1 MHHRTFTLVA
11 GFGFAAMFGLA
22 APGAFADCRLEI
34 ELLGTDLKGVQMTEP
49 QKQRVAPLID
59 EALKR
64 CRVARE
70 AASLEYIAKARR
82 AAGIEERDDAPDPPP
97 RKP

>member
-1 MHHRTFTLVA
+1 MRLTTFVLTSVL
-11 GFGFAAMFGLA
+11 GFASTHVL
-22 APGAFADCRLEI
+22 ADCRLEI

-64 CRVARE
+64 CRVAQE
-70 AASLEYIAKARR
+70 AASVGFIAKARK
-82 AAGIEERDDAPDPPP
+82 AAGIEERDDDPDAPP

>member
-1 MHHRTFTLVA
+1 MHHQTFA
-11 GFGFAAMFGLA
+11 LA
-22 APGAFADCRLEI
+22 AVLGLVSTGALADCRLEI
-34 ELLGTDLKGVQMTEP
+34 ELLSTDLKGVPMTEP

-82 AAGIEERDDAPDPPP
+82 AAGIEDRDDAPDPAP

>member
-1 MHHRTFTLVA
+1 MRSTISS
-11 GFGFAAMFGLA
+11 LA
-22 APGAFADCRLEI
+22 AVLGVASTSVFADCRLEI
-34 ELLGTDLKGVQMTEP
+34 ELLGTDLKGVPMTEP

-64 CRVARE
+64 CRIAQE
-70 AASLEYIAKARR
+70 AASLGYIAKARR
-82 AAGIEERDDAPDPPP
+82 AAGIEERDDDPDAPI

>member
-1 MHHRTFTLVA
+1 MRHLLATLIPVL
-11 GFGFAAMFGLA
+11 GLA
-22 APGAFADCRLEI
+22 STDVVADCRLEI
-34 ELLGTDLKGVQMTEP
+34 ELLSKDLKGVPMTEP

-70 AASLEYIAKARR
+70 SDSLAFIAKARR

>member
-1 MHHRTFTLVA
+1 
-11 GFGFAAMFGLA
+11 
-22 APGAFADCRLEI
+22 
-34 ELLGTDLKGVQMTEP
+34 MTEP

-59 EALKR
+59 DALKR
-64 CRVARE
+64 CRLARE

-82 AAGIEERDDAPDPPP
+82 AAGIEARDDAPDPPP

>member
-1 MHHRTFTLVA
+1 MRHPPLILVTVLA
-11 GFGFAAMFGLA
+11 TVSGFAATSV
-22 APGAFADCRLEI
+22 FADCRLEI
-34 ELLGTDLKGVQMTEP
+34 ELLGTDLKGVAMTEP

-64 CRVARE
+64 CRVAQE
-70 AASLEYIAKARR
+70 AASLAFIAKARH
-82 AAGIEERDDAPDPPP
+82 AAGIEVRDDDPDAPT

>member
-1 MHHRTFTLVA
+1 MRHTL
-11 GFGFAAMFGLA
+11 FALASVLGLA
-22 APGAFADCRLEI
+22 STGVLADCRLEI
-34 ELLGTDLKGVQMTEP
+34 ELLGTDLKGVPMTEP

-64 CRVARE
+64 CRIAQE
-70 AASLEYIAKARR
+70 AASLDYIAKARR

>member
-1 MHHRTFTLVA
+1 MRRTFFALVPA
-11 GFGFAAMFGLA
+11 LCLA
-22 APGAFADCRLEI
+22 STNAFADCRLEI
-34 ELLGTDLKGVQMTEP
+34 ELLSRDLKGVPMTEP

-70 AASLEYIAKARR
+70 AASLEFIAKARR

>member
-1 MHHRTFTLVA
+1 MRHTLFSLAFVL
-11 GFGFAAMFGLA
+11 GLA
-22 APGAFADCRLEI
+22 STNVFADCRLEI
-34 ELLGTDLKGVQMTEP
+34 ELLSQDLKGVPMTEP

-70 AASLEYIAKARR
+70 ADSLVFIAKARR

>member
-1 MHHRTFTLVA
+1 MRHAVVTLA
-11 GFGFAAMFGLA
+11 SLLGLA
-22 APGAFADCRLEI
+22 STDVFADCRLEI
-34 ELLGTDLKGVQMTEP
+34 ELLSRDLKGVPMTEP

-70 AASLEYIAKARR
+70 GDSLEFIAKARR

>member
-1 MHHRTFTLVA
+1 MRFTIFSLASVL
-11 GFGFAAMFGLA
+11 GLA
-22 APGAFADCRLEI
+22 STSVFADCRLEI

-64 CRVARE
+64 CRIAQE
-70 AASLEYIAKARR
+70 AASLGYITKARR
-82 AAGIEERDDAPDPPP
+82 AAGIEERDDAPDAPS

>member
-1 MHHRTFTLVA
+1 MRHSLVSLA
-11 GFGFAAMFGLA
+11 SILGLA
-22 APGAFADCRLEI
+22 STNVFADCRLEI
-34 ELLGTDLKGVQMTEP
+34 ELLSKDLKGVPMTEP

-59 EALKR
+59 EALKQ

-70 AASLEYIAKARR
+70 SASLEFIVKARR